1 VHPVSLLCVGVAS
14 GIRIETRSIARQTA
28 MVRIGSEAVARRV
41 GICMEN
47 RGRLHHAGRKVDNE
61 KLGIAHG
68 RSFVQSPR
76 EGLHG
81 PFVLIGFI
89 PGIDQVCDGAVVLFI
104 RLAGVDAFLSSILRL
119 LG

>member
-1 VHPVSLLCVGVAS
+1 MMRVGS
-14 GIRIETRSIARQTA
+14 K
-28 MVRIGSEAVARRV
+28 AVARRV

-47 RGRLHHAGRKVDNE
+47 RGRLHHAGRKVNNE

-76 EGLHG
+76 EGLHV
-81 PFVLIGFI
+81 PFVLIVFI
-89 PGIDQVCDGAVVLFI
+89 PGVDQACDGAVVLVA
-104 RLAGVDAFLSSILRL
+104 RSAGVYAFLSSILRL